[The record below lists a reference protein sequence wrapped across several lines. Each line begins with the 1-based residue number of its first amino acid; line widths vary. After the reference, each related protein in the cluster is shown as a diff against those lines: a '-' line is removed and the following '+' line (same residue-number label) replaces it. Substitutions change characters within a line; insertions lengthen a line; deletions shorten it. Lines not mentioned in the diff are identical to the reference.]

1 MKWARHSQ
9 NDTIFSCPRNQL
21 TKFVGFLSNYLH
33 MLKSVIILLYFC
45 FSLINAFIDMIVV
58 EVKQGRMYNSIQT
71 LIMSFISPPD
81 TGRLF
86 KIQMYFIYN
95 LVHQNF
101 RFCSFWGSQLVS
113 KITNTLA
120 TDVCFR
126 VHVQLSDY
134 RRI

>member
-1 MKWARHSQ
+1 
-9 NDTIFSCPRNQL
+9 
-21 TKFVGFLSNYLH
+21 
-33 MLKSVIILLYFC
+33 
-45 FSLINAFIDMIVV
+45 MIVV

-95 LVHQNF
+95 LVHQF
-101 RFCSFWGSQLVS
+101 LERDFIKFLPQFCSFWGSQLVS
-113 KITNTLA
+113 QITNTLA

-134 RRI
+134 RRIW

>member
-9 NDTIFSCPRNQL
+9 NETIFSCPRNQL

-71 LIMSFISPPD
+71 LIMSFISTPD

-101 RFCSFWGSQLVS
+101 RTRF
-113 KITNTLA
+113 
-120 TDVCFR
+120 
-126 VHVQLSDY
+126 H
-134 RRI
+134 

>member
-9 NDTIFSCPRNQL
+9 NETIFSCPRNQL

-71 LIMSFISPPD
+71 LTSILKVLLKQYKSP
-81 TGRLF
+81 TGRNKF
-86 KIQMYFIYN
+86 S
-95 LVHQNF
+95 
-101 RFCSFWGSQLVS
+101 RG
-113 KITNTLA
+113 ITPTTA
-120 TDVCFR
+120 DQKGPKVI
-126 VHVQLSDY
+126 SS
-134 RRI
+134 